1 MRYEPAIDITAVDA
15 VDTHVHL
22 EMDSSGHRALP
33 EVFFDASAKYF
44 KTEERTPSIDRIAEV
59 YRGHRMAAVV
69 FTVDAR
75 TQLQHEPNSI
85 DDLVAGCLRNNDVLL
100 PFGSVD
106 PRTGPAAL
114 TEARRQAEELG
125 VRGFKFHPTV
135 QGFDPSDR
143 QYYPLWE
150 ALQALGLP
158 LIFHTGQNGMGAGT
172 PGGSG
177 LKLKY
182 SNPLLLDDIAAD
194 FPQLQII
201 MAHPSVPWQDEAI
214 SIATHKSNVYID
226 LSGWSPK
233 YFPDALVRS
242 ANNILSR
249 KLLFGT
255 DYPLITPEK
264 WLGAFAELPIKDEV
278 RPWILKGNAVGLL
291 GLGSEV
297 GADSASGAGAK
308 ADTEPG
314 AAHA

>member
-1 MRYEPAIDITAVDA
+1 MRYRSAIDLSTIEA

-33 EVFFDASAKYF
+33 EVFFEASAKYF
-44 KTEERTPSIDRIAEV
+44 KTAERTPSIDRIAEV

-75 TQLQHEPNSI
+75 TQLQHAPNSI

-106 PRTGPAAL
+106 PWLG
-114 TEARRQAEELG
+114 TEAITEAQRQAEELG

-135 QGFDPSDR
+135 QGFDPSDS
-143 QYYPLWE
+143 QHYPLWD
-150 ALQALGLP
+150 ALEEIGLP

-172 PGGSG
+172 PGGGG

-182 SNPLLLDDIAAD
+182 SNPLLLDDVAAD
-194 FPQLQII
+194 FPQLPII

-233 YFPDALVRS
+233 YFPQALVRS
-242 ANNILSR
+242 ANNILST

-264 WLGAFAELPIKDEV
+264 WLTAFADLPIKDEV
-278 RPWILKGNAVGLL
+278 RPQILKHNAAALL
-291 GLGSEV
+291 GLD
-297 GADSASGAGAK
+297 AGAGA
-308 ADTEPG
+308 D
-314 AAHA
+314 HA

>member
-1 MRYEPAIDITAVDA
+1 MRYRSAIDVTAIEA

-22 EMDSSGHRALP
+22 EMDSAGHRALP
-33 EVFFDASAKYF
+33 QLFFDASAKYF
-44 KTEERTPSIDRIAEV
+44 KTDERTPSVDRIAEV
-59 YRGHRMAAVV
+59 YRNHRMAAVV

-75 TQLQHEPNSI
+75 TQMKHEPNSI
-85 DDLVAGCLRNNDVLL
+85 DDLVEGCRRNNDVLL

-106 PRTGPAAL
+106 PRTGEAAVA
-114 TEARRQAEELG
+114 EARRQANELG

-135 QGFDPSDR
+135 QGFDPSEQ
-143 QYYPLWE
+143 QYYRLWE
-150 ALQALGLP
+150 ALEELGLP

-172 PGGSG
+172 PGGAG

-182 SNPLLLDDIAAD
+182 SNPLLLDDVAAD
-194 FPQLQII
+194 FPELQII

-214 SIATHKSNVYID
+214 SIATHKSNVFID

-233 YFPDALVRS
+233 YFPEALVRS

-264 WLGAFAELPIKDEV
+264 WLNAFASLPIKDEV
-278 RPWILKGNAVGLL
+278 RPRILKDNAVALL
-291 GLGSEV
+291 GLETGTA
-297 GADSASGAGAK
+297 GNTAGDSGASNA
-308 ADTEPG
+308 
-314 AAHA
+314 